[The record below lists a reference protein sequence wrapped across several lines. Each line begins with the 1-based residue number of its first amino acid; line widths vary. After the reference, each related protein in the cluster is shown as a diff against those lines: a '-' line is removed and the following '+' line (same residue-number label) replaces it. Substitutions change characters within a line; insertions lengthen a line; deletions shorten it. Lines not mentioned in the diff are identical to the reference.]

1 MYVETSISTSLQV
14 DAERITQALDNAS
27 G

>member
-1 MYVETSISTSLQV
+1 MYVETSIRTTLQV